1 MRAKSANIK
10 KTEGDVKY
18 NSLEVSKL
26 INRVMLD
33 GKKVVA
39 EKQVYKAMD
48 LIGEKTGAKPLDVLM
63 TALSNIK
70 PKTEV
75 RSRRIGG
82 AAYQVPMPVS
92 PRRQFSLSIRWLVEF
107 ALKRSNSEFHT
118 FGEKLAA
125 EIIDAYNNQGA
136 TIKKRDDVHRMAD
149 ANKAFA
155 HFRW

>member
-1 MRAKSANIK
+1 MRSKSANIK
-10 KTEGDVKY
+10 RVEGDARY
-18 NSLEVSKL
+18 NSLEVAKI
-26 INRVMLD
+26 INRAMKD
-33 GKKVVA
+33 GKKIVA

-48 LIGEKTGAKPLDVLM
+48 IIAEKTGQKAVDVLM
-63 TALSNIK
+63 TALNNIK

-92 PRRQFSLSIRWLVEF
+92 PRRQFSMSIRWLIEF
-107 ALKRSNSEFHT
+107 SNKRSNSEYHT
-118 FGEKLAA
+118 YGEKLAA
-125 EIIDAYNNQGA
+125 EIMDAYNGQGA
-136 TIKKRDDVHRMAD
+136 TIKKRDDVHRQAD

>member
-1 MRAKSANIK
+1 MRSKPANNK
-10 KTEGDVKY
+10 KISGDVKY
-18 NSLEVSKL
+18 NSLEVAKL

-39 EKQVYKAMD
+39 EKQVYACMD

-63 TALSNIK
+63 QALNNIK

-92 PRRQFSLSIRWLVEF
+92 PARQFSLSIRWLVEF
-107 ALKRSNSEFHT
+107 AGKRANSE
-118 FGEKLAA
+118 
-125 EIIDAYNNQGA
+125 
-136 TIKKRDDVHRMAD
+136 
-149 ANKAFA
+149 
-155 HFRW
+155 